1 MLTSGNFLPLQTIR
15 PKWVAVDPKIEED
28 TRKNEKKKTS
38 DGTKVRLRYW
48 EGMSGVDFIS
58 DKSR

>member
-15 PKWVAVDPKIEED
+15 PKWVAVDPKIEGD
-28 TRKNEKKKTS
+28 IPKNEKKTS